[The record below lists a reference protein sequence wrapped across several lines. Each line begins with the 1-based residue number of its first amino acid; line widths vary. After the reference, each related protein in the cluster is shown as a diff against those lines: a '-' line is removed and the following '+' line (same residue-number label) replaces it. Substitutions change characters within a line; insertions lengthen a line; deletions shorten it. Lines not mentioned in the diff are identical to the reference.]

1 MSDFLPEALPS
12 LLGVKCN
19 LIPFCKGMIKK
30 KNLFI
35 PYHRT
40 DIFLNSVQ

>member
-19 LIPFCKGMIKK
+19 LITFCKGMIKK
-30 KNLFI
+30 KKISLYLI
-35 PYHRT
+35 IEQ
-40 DIFLNSVQ
+40 IFS